1 VIVYKEDEKLQRL
14 VSMPPSTT
22 KTMKEMRMD
31 CAMVLAATAS
41 ALMPRGVSMEDLGVP
56 PLDIDKKKCKGHGIR
71 GSCIECGFG
80 HCQFCNRFMGGKQV
94 FWNGNCGC
102 SDKDGRVQDH
112 ERRVYRLIERNDL
125 ISDDTTGKKAD
136 GGKKMKMAESADP
149 VSSQTGRV
157 KNVAARRSEPVAAEP
172 RAKKMKNSTGA
183 AAANQQLPIAQAVS
197 IDALNLASGIVAEG
211 MQAVPVDAVIALNLE
226 PGIVVEG
233 VESSTERIA
242 NGQWQ
247 IRLVLNVRVGFENNL

>member
-1 VIVYKEDEKLQRL
+1 MRVKLQRL
-14 VSMPPSTT
+14 VSMPPSTP
-22 KTMKEMRMD
+22 KAIKEMRMD

-56 PLDIDKKKCKGHGIR
+56 PLEIDKKKCKGHGIR

-80 HCQFCNRFMGGKQV
+80 HCQFCNRFMSGKPV

-112 ERRVYRLIERNDL
+112 ERRVYRLIKRNDL
-125 ISDDTTGKKAD
+125 ISDVAPEKKAD
-136 GGKKMKMAESADP
+136 GSKKMKMAESADP

-157 KNVAARRSEPVAAEP
+157 KNVAARRSEPVAEP
-172 RAKKMKNSTGA
+172 EAKKSTGA
-183 AAANQQLPIAQAVS
+183 ANQLPIAQAVP

-211 MQAVPVDAVIALNLE
+211 VQAVPVDAVIALNLE

-247 IRLVLNVRVGFENNL
+247 IRLVLNVRVGFENNV

>member
-1 VIVYKEDEKLQRL
+1 MIVYKEDEKLQRL

-22 KTMKEMRMD
+22 KPIEEMRMD

-56 PLDIDKKKCKGHGIR
+56 PLEIDKKKCKGHGIR
-71 GSCIECGFG
+71 GSCAECGFG

-102 SDKDGRVQDH
+102 SDKDGRMEEH
-112 ERRVYRLIERNDL
+112 ERCVYRLIKRNDL

-136 GGKKMKMAESADP
+136 GKMKMAA
-149 VSSQTGRV
+149 VSSQTGVTGRV

-172 RAKKMKNSTGA
+172 RAKKMKNST
-183 AAANQQLPIAQAVS
+183 AAANQQLPIAQAVP
-197 IDALNLASGIVAEG
+197 INALNLASGIVAEG
-211 MQAVPVDAVIALNLE
+211 VQAVPVDAVIALNLE

>member
-1 VIVYKEDEKLQRL
+1 
-14 VSMPPSTT
+14 
-22 KTMKEMRMD
+22 
-31 CAMVLAATAS
+31 MVLAATAS
-41 ALMPRGVSMEDLGVP
+41 ALMPRGVSMEDIGVP
-56 PLDIDKKKCKGHGIR
+56 PLEIDKKKCKGHGIR
-71 GSCIECGFG
+71 GSCAECGFG

-136 GGKKMKMAESADP
+136 GKMKMAA
-149 VSSQTGRV
+149 VSSQTGVTGRV
-157 KNVAARRSEPVAAEP
+157 NNVAAEP

-183 AAANQQLPIAQAVS
+183 AAANHQLPIAQAVP
-197 IDALNLASGIVAEG
+197 INALNLASGIVAEG
-211 MQAVPVDAVIALNLE
+211 VQAVPVDAVIALNLE

>member
-1 VIVYKEDEKLQRL
+1 MIVYKEDEKLQRL

-22 KTMKEMRMD
+22 KTIKEMRMD

-41 ALMPRGVSMEDLGVP
+41 ALMPRGVSMEDIGVP
-56 PLDIDKKKCKGHGIR
+56 PLEIDKKKCKGHGIR
-71 GSCIECGFG
+71 GSCAECGFG

-136 GGKKMKMAESADP
+136 GKMKMAA
-149 VSSQTGRV
+149 VSSQTGVTGRV
-157 KNVAARRSEPVAAEP
+157 NNVAAEP

-183 AAANQQLPIAQAVS
+183 AAANHQLPIAQAVP
-197 IDALNLASGIVAEG
+197 INALNLASGIVAEG
-211 MQAVPVDAVIALNLE
+211 VQAVPVDAVIALNLE